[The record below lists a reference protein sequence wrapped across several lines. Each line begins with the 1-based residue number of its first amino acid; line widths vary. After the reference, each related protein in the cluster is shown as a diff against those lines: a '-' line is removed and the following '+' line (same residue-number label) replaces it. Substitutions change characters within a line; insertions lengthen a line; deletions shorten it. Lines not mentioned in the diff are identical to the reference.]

1 MYDSALGY
9 PGLPPAVVAGGR
21 FNIGGSK
28 HFANPVSSF
37 AGSSPNAE
45 QTVAGGP
52 PDRVGG
58 ARTPPQKRNV
68 YWSFVASRESSV
80 LKS

>member
-1 MYDSALGY
+1 MT
-9 PGLPPAVVAGGR
+9 PQV
-21 FNIGGSK
+21 IGGSK

-68 YWSFVASRESSV
+68 YWSFVASRESCL